1 MRPVPIHMVKPIMFR
16 MDERCTAS
24 TCFRSFAEIE
34 RDAAFLVGDQPGV
47 ELFPALRCESFDED
61 GLTVNE
67 SPDDSAQEVCRE
79 LGRSLAKW

>member
-1 MRPVPIHMVKPIMFR
+1 MARPDALDVPHTVPGHAAK
-16 MDERCTAS
+16 RCTAS

-61 GLTVNE
+61 GLTAE
-67 SPDDSAQEVCRE
+67 DR
-79 LGRSLAKW
+79 GRVIAAVKEFYGE